1 MMRRVEGG
9 REDMAGA
16 KSVSVRIS
24 STVAIIAGLVRL
36 LWVRLEELR
45 LLKDAFVQKVGFLS
59 CNFSK
64 RGQ

>member
-16 KSVSVRIS
+16 KSASARIS
-24 STVAIIAGLVRL
+24 LTVAIIAGLVRL

-45 LLKDAFVQKVGFLS
+45 LLKDAFV
-59 CNFSK
+59 
-64 RGQ
+64 R